1 MYFLLYCTCGLLI
14 LPQRCWDRAQI
25 ASCCALTVLLHAQ
38 ADSIST
44 RLVAQLVCITPSPLL
59 WQYDT
64 AQYDT
69 AQYDT
74 AQYDTAQYDTAQCQR
89 FSNLH
94 NIHK

>member
-1 MYFLLYCTCGLLI
+1 MPNWSLETL
-14 LPQRCWDRAQI
+14 
-25 ASCCALTVLLHAQ
+25 Q
-38 ADSIST
+38 ADSFST
-44 RLVAQLVCITPSPLL
+44 GLVAQLVCITPSPLL

-74 AQYDTAQYDTAQCQR
+74 AQCQR